1 VRLLA
6 LRLVGQKALGDL
18 SLPFAEP
25 PAEDEAPEPPPVS
38 VVLGAGGTGKSA
50 VVAALASTRPGNTT
64 ALTLLRRAREEEPG
78 FAVARYRIFA
88 EDPTRESQLVLA
100 SPQATLEETDA
111 ESLARRRDQAAV
123 DKLAQQGGFAF
134 QTIPSVRW
142 FSRTPVML
150 SAPDRAVFRHDARAT
165 PSIDDA
171 TRADLCRKTKQVLVF
186 ASVSAALLR
195 DGDGR
200 DPRGW
205 LAFEATL
212 IAALEALT
220 PLTHHRFVG
229 ACPTT
234 FEPLFL
240 DVGSGAHVP
249 FDDLPTSAKHL
260 IAFVALP
267 LRTLAA
273 AVPER
278 HPGQVEAV
286 VTIDD
291 AELHLPT
298 ASLPLLPGA
307 LHQALPRAQWI
318 LTTSAPELAEGVPPE
333 ARLVLR
339 RLSPTAVFVLTAPQA
354 TVH

>member
-1 VRLLA
+1 VRLIA
-6 LRLVGQKALGDL
+6 LRLVGQKALGEL
-18 SLPFAEP
+18 SLPFAQTHGD
-25 PAEDEAPEPPPVS
+25 DESPEPAPVT

-50 VVAALASTRPGNTT
+50 LVAALSSTRPGNTT
-64 ALTLLRRAREEEPG
+64 TLTRRARDEDPG
-78 FAVARYRIFA
+78 FAVARYRIFE
-88 EDPTRESQLVLA
+88 EDPTREALLVLA
-100 SPQATLEETDA
+100 SPQAVLDETDA
-111 ESLARRRDQAAV
+111 DSLARRRDQAAV

-165 PSIDDA
+165 VPLDDA
-171 TRADLCRKTKQVLVF
+171 TRADLCRETKQVIVF

-205 LAFEATL
+205 LAFEVTL
-212 IAALEALT
+212 REALEAIV
-220 PLTHHRFVG
+220 PLTHHRFLG

-240 DVGSGAHVP
+240 EVGSGAHVP
-249 FDDLPTSAKHL
+249 FDDLPTSAKHM

-273 AVPER
+273 AAPER
-278 HPGQVEAV
+278 HPAHVEAV
-286 VTIDD
+286 VVIDD
-291 AELHLPT
+291 AELHVPT
-298 ASLPLLPGA
+298 AALPALPAA
-307 LHQALPRAQWI
+307 LHRALPKVQWI
-318 LTTSAPELAEGVPPE
+318 LTTGASELADGVGPE

-339 RLSPTAVFVLTAPQA
+339 RLSPTSVGVLTASQA